1 MLVAPQRRRCLPP
14 GVPCRD
20 LLPRREKSE
29 VTLIQG
35 PTSLSEMTA
44 HKILLL
50 VLDGV
55 SDRPCHE
62 LAGLTPLQAALTPVL
77 DRIALEGISGIMDT
91 IAPGIR
97 PGSDTAH
104 LALLGYPPEK
114 YYTGRGPLEALG
126 NGIHMEPGMIGFR
139 CNYATIDT
147 QGKII
152 DRRAGRI
159 HDTEPLSAAIQE
171 RVDLSPMGVEFVF
184 RSGAGHRAAL
194 ALKGE
199 ELGHCVSSN
208 DPKRE
213 GVPPLAF
220 QEKIDTPGDRKT
232 AQALN
237 EFVRQSTAILEAH
250 PVNRD
255 RKVKGLMPANVIL
268 VRGAGE
274 MGHFESFEQKYGL
287 SGSVIAAATLISGIG
302 MSVGLHH
309 VAVRG
314 ATGSIDT
321 NLSGKVEAA
330 IGELE
335 ERDFVLLNIK
345 GADEAGHDGKAVQ
358 KRDFIEKV
366 DRALAPFLEMKDCLI
381 AVCADHSTPCSVKDH
396 SADPV
401 PLVLWG
407 EGVRVDD
414 VVSFNEFACAG
425 GGLHRL
431 PGSALM
437 PVLLD
442 LINKS
447 HKYGA

>member
-1 MLVAPQRRRCLPP
+1 
-14 GVPCRD
+14 
-20 LLPRREKSE
+20 
-29 VTLIQG
+29 
-35 PTSLSEMTA
+35 MTA

-55 SDRPCHE
+55 SDRPCPE

-77 DRIALEGISGIMDT
+77 GQIALEGINGIMDT
-91 IAPGIR
+91 ISPGIR

-126 NGIHMEPGMIGFR
+126 NGIRMEPGMIGFR
-139 CNYATIDT
+139 CNYATLDPE
-147 QGKII
+147 GKVI

-159 HDTEPLSAAIQE
+159 HETEPLSAAIQE
-171 RVDLSPMGVEFVF
+171 QVDLSSLGVEFVF

-194 ALKGE
+194 ALKGAG
-199 ELGHCVSSN
+199 LGHCVTSN
-208 DPKRE
+208 DPKGE
-213 GVPPLAF
+213 GVLPLVFKATR
-220 QEKIDTPGDRKT
+220 DTPEDRKT
-232 AQALN
+232 AEVLN
-237 EFVRQSTAILEAH
+237 EFVRQSTAILKVH
-250 PVNRD
+250 PVNKD
-255 RKVKGLMPANVIL
+255 RNGKGLMPANVVLI
-268 VRGAGE
+268 RGAGE
-274 MGHFESFEQKYGL
+274 MGNFEPFKKKYEL

-309 VAVRG
+309 VPVPG
-314 ATGSIDT
+314 ATGSVDT
-321 NLSGKVEAA
+321 NLAGKVETA
-330 IGELE
+330 IRELKR
-335 ERDFVLLNIK
+335 RDFVLLNIK

-366 DRALAPFLEMKDCLI
+366 DASLAPFLDLKDCLI
-381 AVCADHSTPCSVKDH
+381 AVCADHSTPCSIKDH

-401 PLVLWG
+401 PLTIWG

-414 VVSFNEFACAG
+414 VVSFDEFACAG

-431 PGSALM
+431 QGSALM